1 MKYRKKIIIIPYIVY
16 KKKSHL
22 MMVKDKKF
30 NEWTFVTGG
39 CKLNEQFNLCALR
52 ELYEE
57 TNGVLDLRNH
67 VNIDINKFYSYR
79 FIHEISKDFVIMD
92 YKVFFV
98 PLHRFGYDIKSA
110 KTLEK
115 KFYKISND
123 LPEFNETTCL
133 KFFELSKVYT
143 IKNIWKL
150 IKEKVLHDERFEYY
164 KNNVFIDSLVI

>member
-16 KKKSHL
+16 KKVSHL

-39 CKLNEQFNLCALR
+39 CKPNEQFNLCALR

-57 TNGVLDLRNH
+57 TNGVLDLRQH
-67 VNIDINKFYSYR
+67 VGIDINRFYSYR
-79 FIHEISKDFVIMD
+79 FIHEISKDYVIMD

-110 KTLEK
+110 KKLEQQFFK
-115 KFYKISND
+115 MKND
-123 LPEFNETTCL
+123 LPEFNETNCL
-133 KFFELSKVYT
+133 KFFELNHVYN

-150 IKEKVLHDERFEYY
+150 IKEKVLYNERFEYY
-164 KNNVFIDSLVI
+164 KNNVFVDSLVI